1 MEKRIA
7 RIARWLNRCAEACSA
22 RSWQSALM
30 DMECAK
36 AELEEA
42 RRDLWARAEGRQQP
56 FNAAWR
62 AARAVGASALGLF
75 LVMAS
80 AMPLAAPAPGYRER
94 ASALMESSSS
104 LEWVST
110 DEKALLTAL
119 RSSLSDANLARLSAL
134 DGDAPVKAATPAEEG
149 TRAGF
154 RQKPVPAAEEAVKH
168 QTSSHGGREFDT
180 IINLVQIGQRSL
192 REREP
197 AVRFDAP

>member
-80 AMPLAAPAPGYRER
+80 AMPLAAPAPGHRER

-134 DGDAPVKAATPAEEG
+134 AGDAPVKAAIPAEEG

-154 RQKPVPAAEEAVKH
+154 RQKPVPAPEEAVKH

>member
-1 MEKRIA
+1 M
-7 RIARWLNRCAEACSA
+7 
-22 RSWQSALM
+22 
-30 DMECAK
+30 
-36 AELEEA
+36 
-42 RRDLWARAEGRQQP
+42 
-56 FNAAWR
+56 
-62 AARAVGASALGLF
+62 GASALGLF

-80 AMPLAAPAPGYRER
+80 AMPLAAPAPGHRER

-134 DGDAPVKAATPAEEG
+134 AGDAPVKAAISAEEG

>member
-62 AARAVGASALGLF
+62 AARAVGASVLGLF

-80 AMPLAAPAPGYRER
+80 AMPLAAPAPGHRER

-134 DGDAPVKAATPAEEG
+134 AGDAPVKAAIPAEEG

>member
-80 AMPLAAPAPGYRER
+80 AMPLAAPAPGHRER

-134 DGDAPVKAATPAEEG
+134 AGDAPVKGAIPAEEG

-154 RQKPVPAAEEAVKH
+154 RQKPVPAPEEAVKH

>member
-62 AARAVGASALGLF
+62 AARAVGASVLGLF

-80 AMPLAAPAPGYRER
+80 AMPLAAPAPGHRER

-134 DGDAPVKAATPAEEG
+134 AGDAPVKAAIPAEEG

-154 RQKPVPAAEEAVKH
+154 RQKPVPAPEEAVKH

>member
-80 AMPLAAPAPGYRER
+80 AMPLAAPAPGHRER

-134 DGDAPVKAATPAEEG
+134 AGDAPVKAAISAEEG

-154 RQKPVPAAEEAVKH
+154 RQKPVPAPEEAVKH